1 MLYKDAA
8 NKKSNQKNLGTI
20 KSSNLCTE
28 IIEYTSKDEVAVC
41 NLASIALPK
50 FVENGVFNHEQLYNI
65 TRVVT
70 RNLNKVIDVNYYPIP
85 EARNSNMRH
94 RPVGIGVQG
103 LADAFILMGYAF
115 DSPEARR
122 LNTEIFETIYFGAVT
137 ESNAIAQRDGAY
149 ETYEGS
155 PASKG
160 ELQYDLW
167 GVEPTDRWDW
177 ISLKASIKKHG
188 LRNSLLVAPMP
199 TASTSQILGNNE
211 CIEPYTSNIY
221 TRRTLSGEY
230 IIVNKHLLN
239 DLIRLNLWDED
250 MKEMLIA
257 SNGSV
262 QNIQG
267 LPQELKERYKTV
279 WEISQKAII
288 DMAADRGA
296 YICQSQ
302 SLNLFVE
309 NANMGKLSSMHFY
322 AWQKGLKT
330 GMYYLRSKAAVEP
343 IKFSLS
349 EKHHRKFVKH
359 DTNDGASIPS
369 ESPKSTSS
377 NTTSNSLDNMTPIVD
392 MDVASGPVCTMEEGC
407 VMCGS

>member
-1 MLYKDAA
+1 M
-8 NKKSNQKNLGTI
+8 
-20 KSSNLCTE
+20 
-28 IIEYTSKDEVAVC
+28 EYTSADEVAVC

-50 FVENGVFNHEQLYNI
+50 FVDNGEFNHKQLYDI

-103 LADAFILMGYAF
+103 LADAFIMMGYAF
-115 DSPEARR
+115 DSPEARK
-122 LNTEIFETIYFGAVT
+122 LNKEIFETIYFAAVT

-149 ETYEGS
+149 ETFEGS

-160 ELQYDLW
+160 QLQFDLW
-167 GVEPTDRWDW
+167 GVEPTDRWNW
-177 ISLKASIKKHG
+177 TELKANIKKHG
-188 LRNSLLVAPMP
+188 MRNSLLIAPMP

-221 TRRTLSGEY
+221 SRRTLSGEY
-230 IIVNKHLLN
+230 IVVNKHLLN
-239 DLIRLNLWDED
+239 DLIRLNLWDEE
-250 MKEMLIA
+250 MKEALIA

-262 QNIQG
+262 QHIEG
-267 LPQELKERYKTV
+267 LPQELKDRYKTV

-288 DMAADRGA
+288 DMSADRGA

-309 NANMGKLSSMHFY
+309 NATMAKLSSMHFY

-349 EKHHRKFVKH
+349 EKHHRKYVTTGE
-359 DTNDGASIPS
+359 DQNSGIPEAPKMS
-369 ESPKSTSS
+369 EQVQTK
-377 NTTSNSLDNMTPIVD
+377 SLDDMTPS
-392 MDVASGPVCTMEEGC
+392 MDAASGPVCTMEEGC

>member
-1 MLYKDAA
+1 
-8 NKKSNQKNLGTI
+8 
-20 KSSNLCTE
+20 
-28 IIEYTSKDEVAVC
+28 
-41 NLASIALPK
+41 
-50 FVENGVFNHEQLYNI
+50 
-65 TRVVT
+65 
-70 RNLNKVIDVNYYPIP
+70 
-85 EARNSNMRH
+85 
-94 RPVGIGVQG
+94 
-103 LADAFILMGYAF
+103 
-115 DSPEARR
+115 
-122 LNTEIFETIYFGAVT
+122 
-137 ESNAIAQRDGAY
+137 
-149 ETYEGS
+149 
-155 PASKG
+155 
-160 ELQYDLW
+160 
-167 GVEPTDRWDW
+167 
-177 ISLKASIKKHG
+177 
-188 LRNSLLVAPMP
+188 MP

-239 DLIRLNLWDED
+239 DLIRLGQWNED

-262 QNIQG
+262 QEIPG
-267 LPQELKERYKTV
+267 IPQELKERYKTV

-296 YICQSQ
+296 FICQSQ

-349 EKHHRKFVKH
+349 EKHQRKYLKQ
-359 DTNDGASIPS
+359 DQMDNLNIPS
-369 ESPKSTSS
+369 ESSTKSFPAPSS
-377 NTTSNSLDNMTPIVD
+377 MNSLEDMTPSID
-392 MDVASGPVCTMEEGC
+392 MDVASGAVCTMEEGC

>member
-1 MLYKDAA
+1 
-8 NKKSNQKNLGTI
+8 
-20 KSSNLCTE
+20 
-28 IIEYTSKDEVAVC
+28 
-41 NLASIALPK
+41 
-50 FVENGVFNHEQLYNI
+50 
-65 TRVVT
+65 
-70 RNLNKVIDVNYYPIP
+70 
-85 EARNSNMRH
+85 MRH
-94 RPVGIGVQG
+94 RPIGIGVQG

-115 DSPEARR
+115 DSPEARK
-122 LNTEIFETIYFGAVT
+122 LNKEIFETIYFAAVT
-137 ESNAIAQRDGAY
+137 ESNAIAQVDGPY
-149 ETYEGS
+149 QSFEGS

-160 ELQYDLW
+160 ELQYDMW
-167 GVEPTDRWDW
+167 GVEPGDRWNWAD
-177 ISLKASIKKHG
+177 LKAKIKKHG
-188 LRNSLLVAPMP
+188 MRNSLLVAPMP

-221 TRRTLSGEY
+221 SRRTLSGEY
-230 IIVNKHLLN
+230 IVVNKHLLN
-239 DLIRLNLWDED
+239 DLIRLNLWNED

-257 SNGSV
+257 NNGSV
-262 QNIQG
+262 QDIDG
-267 LPQELKERYKTV
+267 LPQELKNRYKTV

-296 YICQSQ
+296 FICQSQ

-349 EKHHRKFVKH
+349 EKHQRRFVKQDQL
-359 DTNDGASIPS
+359 DTLQANADEQKSS
-369 ESPKSTSS
+369 YTSSSSPTSS
-377 NTTSNSLDNMTPIVD
+377 NTSSLENMTPAID

-407 VMCGS
+407 LMCGS